1 MIPELTEQG
10 FPPESIARM
19 LVNEL
24 RAAPQLRELVLRE
37 LLTEDFLGLPR
48 RVEQLEATVA
58 ELRDEVTT
66 RMDGFSARMDGFS
79 ARMDGFSTRMDG
91 MQNDITE
98 LRRDTTEL
106 RRDTTGLRRDTTEL
120 RRDTTDLR
128 RDTTGLRRDMNLL
141 TGRVGNML
149 GESYETRCSE
159 DIELVLVDYV
169 DKPIL
174 HDRDDIRVALVQAR
188 RNGVISRV
196 QFDRVRVADIIADGV
211 DLDSGQP
218 ILVVMEASIT
228 INESDVNAAHER
240 AALLRVVVGGD
251 TRPFCVANVQWSDD
265 LAKTAGQ
272 LGVTLIHYELPNF
285 SGG

>member
-106 RRDTTGLRRDTTEL
+106 RSDMTEL
-120 RRDTTDLR
+120 RRDTTD
-128 RDTTGLRRDMNLL
+128 LRRDMNLL